1 MASSDQ
7 PVSGR
12 RFPRVELSQTAL
24 FSLSPSGE
32 KVYCQLAFV
41 VGLKRFAAVSIK
53 RHRSKE
59 TPPTEIPTEEGEKE
73 EEENEGGGKLIQTLK
88 TDVKRFSLYRLCTP
102 TTIIT
107 TKIPT
112 IISWCFLP
120 ARALI
125 PSSFFLFFFFLAL
138 PFFTLSYLCSVVE
151 RLISLFPSAHKHAH
165 VGRLPGR

>member
-1 MASSDQ
+1 MYVRVRVCVCGPVRPGRAVASSDQ

-73 EEENEGGGKLIQTLK
+73 GGQTDTNIK
-88 TDVKRFSLYRLCTP
+88 DRR
-102 TTIIT
+102 
-107 TKIPT
+107 
-112 IISWCFLP
+112 
-120 ARALI
+120 
-125 PSSFFLFFFFLAL
+125 
-138 PFFTLSYLCSVVE
+138 
-151 RLISLFPSAHKHAH
+151 
-165 VGRLPGR
+165 

>member
-73 EEENEGGGKLIQTLK
+73 EEKEGG
-88 TDVKRFSLYRLCTP
+88 
-102 TTIIT
+102 
-107 TKIPT
+107 
-112 IISWCFLP
+112 
-120 ARALI
+120 AN
-125 PSSFFLFFFFLAL
+125 
-138 PFFTLSYLCSVVE
+138 
-151 RLISLFPSAHKHAH
+151 
-165 VGRLPGR
+165 

>member
-73 EEENEGGGKLIQTLK
+73 EEKEGGQTDTNIK
-88 TDVKRFSLYRLCTP
+88 DRR
-102 TTIIT
+102 
-107 TKIPT
+107 
-112 IISWCFLP
+112 
-120 ARALI
+120 
-125 PSSFFLFFFFLAL
+125 
-138 PFFTLSYLCSVVE
+138 
-151 RLISLFPSAHKHAH
+151 
-165 VGRLPGR
+165 